1 VSAGAGL
8 TFGNGTLFSR
18 EKSVSAFTEGVKH
31 EVVGRPKRREMHAV
45 AAMTLALASTALHF
59 RPVGTPT
66 SQQSRRS
73 FFHGERLGA
82 PPRLVVPV
90 GSRDESAVAASAL
103 DEPPRAAA
111 AAPAAPLAPL
121 VVLSLVPLAWGT
133 YGPAIKSLYSL
144 EAPPPELLFNW
155 MNYVV
160 SAATLVVVSL
170 VRAQLEAPSNPSA
183 SLAGDSSSS
192 ASASGASDGA
202 DGSDVS
208 DSPRSAMLAGAEL
221 GGYLFLGSTMQIFGL
236 RYTSAGRAAFLVQL
250 TTVIVPLLDA
260 LLVTKQLPRPRV
272 LGACLLAFS
281 GVLLLTA
288 GGGGGEGE
296 GAAAVA
302 ALAGGFGG
310 PSLGDGLVG
319 AAALIYS
326 MHVVRLSYHAP
337 RLNPLRLARAKEV
350 SRLGYASATLA
361 VGVALSSQQADALGA
376 FVASFGDAPD
386 AARLAL
392 GIVLWNGVVT
402 TAFPT
407 WAQSFG
413 QARVSAGTAQ
423 VLYSL
428 QPLWSSLFGFLL
440 LGETFSAA
448 GGAGAAL
455 ILAAVLLAGT
465 DAGAGESTQLGVS
478 VTTDAALVDADVDG
492 AGAVKGGAG
501 LVVPV
506 AAALPGKEEE
516 PTGKPSR

>member
-1 VSAGAGL
+1 
-8 TFGNGTLFSR
+8 
-18 EKSVSAFTEGVKH
+18 
-31 EVVGRPKRREMHAV
+31 MHAV
-45 AAMTLALASTALHF
+45 AAMMLALASTALHF
-59 RPVGTPT
+59 RPGPVGTPT
-66 SQQSRRS
+66 TQQSRRS

-90 GSRDESAVAASAL
+90 GSSDESAVAASAL

-170 VRAQLEAPSNPSA
+170 VRAQVGTPSNPSV
-183 SLAGDSSSS
+183 SLAGDDSSSTG
-192 ASASGASDGA
+192 ASGASGGA

-288 GGGGGEGE
+288 GGGGEGE

-302 ALAGGFGG
+302 ALAGGLGG

-376 FVASFGDAPD
+376 FVASFVDAPD

-440 LGETFSAA
+440 LGETFGAA

-465 DAGAGESTQLGVS
+465 DAGAGESTRAGVS
-478 VTTDAALVDADVDG
+478 VATDAALAGADVDG
-492 AGAVKGGAG
+492 AGAVEGGAG

-506 AAALPGKEEE
+506 EAALPGKEEE

>member
-1 VSAGAGL
+1 
-8 TFGNGTLFSR
+8 
-18 EKSVSAFTEGVKH
+18 
-31 EVVGRPKRREMHAV
+31 MHAV
-45 AAMTLALASTALHF
+45 AAMMLALASTALQF
-59 RPVGTPT
+59 RPGPVGTPT
-66 SQQSRRS
+66 TQQSRRS

-90 GSRDESAVAASAL
+90 GSSDESAVAASAL

-170 VRAQLEAPSNPSA
+170 VRAQVGTPSNPSV
-183 SLAGDSSSS
+183 SLAGDDSSSTG
-192 ASASGASDGA
+192 ASGASGGA

-302 ALAGGFGG
+302 ALAGGLGG

-376 FVASFGDAPD
+376 FVASFVDAPD

-440 LGETFSAA
+440 LGETFGAA

-465 DAGAGESTQLGVS
+465 DAGAGESTRAGVS
-478 VTTDAALVDADVDG
+478 VATDAALAGADVDG
-492 AGAVKGGAG
+492 AGAVEGGAG

-506 AAALPGKEEE
+506 EAALPGKEEE

>member
-1 VSAGAGL
+1 
-8 TFGNGTLFSR
+8 
-18 EKSVSAFTEGVKH
+18 
-31 EVVGRPKRREMHAV
+31 MHAV
-45 AAMTLALASTALHF
+45 AAMMLALASTALHF
-59 RPVGTPT
+59 RPGPVGTPT
-66 SQQSRRS
+66 TQQSRRS

-170 VRAQLEAPSNPSA
+170 VRAQVGTPSNPSV
-183 SLAGDSSSS
+183 SLAGDDSSSTG
-192 ASASGASDGA
+192 ASGASGGA

-302 ALAGGFGG
+302 ALAGGLGG

-392 GIVLWNGVVT
+392 GIVLWFGVVT

-440 LGETFSAA
+440 LGETFGAA

-455 ILAAVLLAGT
+455 ILAAVFLAGT
-465 DAGAGESTQLGVS
+465 DAGAGESTRAGVS
-478 VTTDAALVDADVDG
+478 VATDAALAGADVDG
-492 AGAVKGGAG
+492 AAPAGAVAGGAG

>member
-1 VSAGAGL
+1 
-8 TFGNGTLFSR
+8 
-18 EKSVSAFTEGVKH
+18 
-31 EVVGRPKRREMHAV
+31 MQAV
-45 AAMTLALASTALHF
+45 AAMTLALASTALHTC
-59 RPVGTPT
+59 PVGTPT

-170 VRAQLEAPSNPSA
+170 VRAQVGTPSNPSV
-183 SLAGDSSSS
+183 SLAGDDSSSTG
-192 ASASGASDGA
+192 ASGASGGA

-302 ALAGGFGG
+302 ALAGGLGG

-376 FVASFGDAPD
+376 FVASFVDAPD

-440 LGETFSAA
+440 LGETFGAA

-465 DAGAGESTQLGVS
+465 DAGAGESTRAGVS
-478 VTTDAALVDADVDG
+478 VATDAALAGADVDG
-492 AGAVKGGAG
+492 AGAVEGGAG

-506 AAALPGKEEE
+506 EAALPGKEEE

>member
-1 VSAGAGL
+1 
-8 TFGNGTLFSR
+8 
-18 EKSVSAFTEGVKH
+18 
-31 EVVGRPKRREMHAV
+31 MHAV
-45 AAMTLALASTALHF
+45 AAMMLALASTALHF
-59 RPVGTPT
+59 RPGPVGTPT
-66 SQQSRRS
+66 TQQSRRS

-90 GSRDESAVAASAL
+90 GSSDESAVAASAL

-170 VRAQLEAPSNPSA
+170 VRAQVGTPSNPSV
-183 SLAGDSSSS
+183 SLAGDDSSSTG
-192 ASASGASDGA
+192 ASGASGGA

-302 ALAGGFGG
+302 ALAGGLGG
-310 PSLGDGLVG
+310 PSLGAGLVG

-337 RLNPLRLARAKEV
+337 RLNPLRLARSKEV

-376 FVASFGDAPD
+376 FVASFVDAPD

-440 LGETFSAA
+440 LGETFGAA

-465 DAGAGESTQLGVS
+465 DAGAGESTRAGVS
-478 VTTDAALVDADVDG
+478 VATDAALAGADVDG
-492 AGAVKGGAG
+492 AGAVEGGAG

-506 AAALPGKEEE
+506 EAALPGKEEE

>member
-1 VSAGAGL
+1 
-8 TFGNGTLFSR
+8 
-18 EKSVSAFTEGVKH
+18 
-31 EVVGRPKRREMHAV
+31 M
-45 AAMTLALASTALHF
+45 LALASTALHF
-59 RPVGTPT
+59 RPGPVGTPT
-66 SQQSRRS
+66 TQQSRRS

-90 GSRDESAVAASAL
+90 GSSDESAVAASAL

-170 VRAQLEAPSNPSA
+170 VRAQVGTPSNPSV
-183 SLAGDSSSS
+183 SLAGDDSSSTG
-192 ASASGASDGA
+192 ASGASGGA

-302 ALAGGFGG
+302 ALAGGLGG

-376 FVASFGDAPD
+376 FVASFVDAPD

-440 LGETFSAA
+440 LGETFGAA

-465 DAGAGESTQLGVS
+465 DAGAGESTRAGVS
-478 VTTDAALVDADVDG
+478 VATDAALAGADVDG
-492 AGAVKGGAG
+492 AGAVEGGAG

-506 AAALPGKEEE
+506 EAALPGKEEE

>member
-1 VSAGAGL
+1 
-8 TFGNGTLFSR
+8 
-18 EKSVSAFTEGVKH
+18 
-31 EVVGRPKRREMHAV
+31 MHAV
-45 AAMTLALASTALHF
+45 AAMMLALASTALHF
-59 RPVGTPT
+59 RPGPVGTPT
-66 SQQSRRS
+66 TQQSRRS

-90 GSRDESAVAASAL
+90 GSSDESAVAASAL

-111 AAPAAPLAPL
+111 AASAAPLAPL

-170 VRAQLEAPSNPSA
+170 VRAQVGTPSNPSV
-183 SLAGDSSSS
+183 SLAGDDSSSTG
-192 ASASGASDGA
+192 ASGASGGA

-302 ALAGGFGG
+302 ALAGGLGG

-361 VGVALSSQQADALGA
+361 VGVALSSQQADSLGA
-376 FVASFGDAPD
+376 FVASFVDAPD

-440 LGETFSAA
+440 LGETFGAA

-465 DAGAGESTQLGVS
+465 DAGAGESTRAGVS
-478 VTTDAALVDADVDG
+478 VATDAALAGADVDG
-492 AGAVKGGAG
+492 AGAVEGGAG

-506 AAALPGKEEE
+506 EAALPGKEEE

>member
-1 VSAGAGL
+1 
-8 TFGNGTLFSR
+8 
-18 EKSVSAFTEGVKH
+18 
-31 EVVGRPKRREMHAV
+31 MHAV
-45 AAMTLALASTALHF
+45 AAMMLALASTALHF
-59 RPVGTPT
+59 RPGPVGTPT
-66 SQQSRRS
+66 TQQSRRS

-90 GSRDESAVAASAL
+90 GSSDESAVAASAL

-170 VRAQLEAPSNPSA
+170 VRAQVGTPSNPSV
-183 SLAGDSSSS
+183 SLAGDDSSSTG
-192 ASASGASDGA
+192 ASGASGGA

-302 ALAGGFGG
+302 ALAGGLGG

-361 VGVALSSQQADALGA
+361 VGVALSSPQADALGA
-376 FVASFGDAPD
+376 FVASFVDAPD

-440 LGETFSAA
+440 LGETFGAA

-465 DAGAGESTQLGVS
+465 DAGAGESTRAGVS
-478 VTTDAALVDADVDG
+478 VATDAALAGADVDG
-492 AGAVKGGAG
+492 AGAVEGGAG

-506 AAALPGKEEE
+506 EAALPGKEEE

>member
-1 VSAGAGL
+1 
-8 TFGNGTLFSR
+8 
-18 EKSVSAFTEGVKH
+18 
-31 EVVGRPKRREMHAV
+31 MHAV

-59 RPVGTPT
+59 RPGPVGTPT
-66 SQQSRRS
+66 TQQSRRS

-90 GSRDESAVAASAL
+90 GSSDESAVAASAL

-170 VRAQLEAPSNPSA
+170 VRAQVGTPSNPSV
-183 SLAGDSSSS
+183 SLAGDDSSSTG
-192 ASASGASDGA
+192 ASGASGGA

-302 ALAGGFGG
+302 ALAGGLGG

-376 FVASFGDAPD
+376 FVASFVDAPD

-440 LGETFSAA
+440 LGETFGAA

-465 DAGAGESTQLGVS
+465 DAGAGESTRAGVS
-478 VTTDAALVDADVDG
+478 VATDAALAGADVDG
-492 AGAVKGGAG
+492 AGAVEGGAG

-506 AAALPGKEEE
+506 EAALPGKEEE

>member
-1 VSAGAGL
+1 MR
-8 TFGNGTLFSR
+8 TLLNC
-18 EKSVSAFTEGVKH
+18 GCCNH
-31 EVVGRPKRREMHAV
+31 
-45 AAMTLALASTALHF
+45 
-59 RPVGTPT
+59 
-66 SQQSRRS
+66 
-73 FFHGERLGA
+73 
-82 PPRLVVPV
+82 
-90 GSRDESAVAASAL
+90 
-103 DEPPRAAA
+103 
-111 AAPAAPLAPL
+111 
-121 VVLSLVPLAWGT
+121 
-133 YGPAIKSLYSL
+133 
-144 EAPPPELLFNW
+144 
-155 MNYVV
+155 
-160 SAATLVVVSL
+160 
-170 VRAQLEAPSNPSA
+170 
-183 SLAGDSSSS
+183 
-192 ASASGASDGA
+192 
-202 DGSDVS
+202 
-208 DSPRSAMLAGAEL
+208 
-221 GGYLFLGSTMQIFGL
+221 
-236 RYTSAGRAAFLVQL
+236 
-250 TTVIVPLLDA
+250 TV
-260 LLVTKQLPRPRV
+260 
-272 LGACLLAFS
+272 
-281 GVLLLTA
+281 
-288 GGGGGEGE
+288 
-296 GAAAVA
+296 AVA

-376 FVASFGDAPD
+376 FVASFVDAPD

-440 LGETFSAA
+440 LGETFGAA

-455 ILAAVLLAGT
+455 ILAAVFLAGT
-465 DAGAGESTQLGVS
+465 DAGAGESPQLGVS
-478 VTTDAALVDADVDG
+478 VATDAALAGADVDG
-492 AGAVKGGAG
+492 AGAVEGGAG

-506 AAALPGKEEE
+506 EAALPGKEEE

>member
-1 VSAGAGL
+1 
-8 TFGNGTLFSR
+8 
-18 EKSVSAFTEGVKH
+18 
-31 EVVGRPKRREMHAV
+31 MHAV

-59 RPVGTPT
+59 RPGPVGTPT
-66 SQQSRRS
+66 TQQSRRS

-90 GSRDESAVAASAL
+90 GSSDESAVAASAL

-170 VRAQLEAPSNPSA
+170 VRAQVGTPSNPSV
-183 SLAGDSSSS
+183 SLAGDDSSSTG
-192 ASASGASDGA
+192 ASGASGGA

-302 ALAGGFGG
+302 ALAGGLGG

-361 VGVALSSQQADALGA
+361 VGVALASQQADALGA
-376 FVASFGDAPD
+376 FVASFVDAPD

-440 LGETFSAA
+440 LGETIGAA

-465 DAGAGESTQLGVS
+465 DAGAGESTRAGVS
-478 VTTDAALVDADVDG
+478 VATDAALAGADVDG
-492 AGAVKGGAG
+492 AGAVEGGAG

-506 AAALPGKEEE
+506 EAALPGKEEE

>member
-1 VSAGAGL
+1 
-8 TFGNGTLFSR
+8 
-18 EKSVSAFTEGVKH
+18 
-31 EVVGRPKRREMHAV
+31 MHAV

-90 GSRDESAVAASAL
+90 GSSDESAVAASAL

-170 VRAQLEAPSNPSA
+170 VRAQVGTPSNPSV
-183 SLAGDSSSS
+183 SLAGDDSSSTG
-192 ASASGASDGA
+192 ASGASGGA

-302 ALAGGFGG
+302 ALAGGLGG

-455 ILAAVLLAGT
+455 ILAAVFLAGT
-465 DAGAGESTQLGVS
+465 DAGAGESTRSGVS
-478 VTTDAALVDADVDG
+478 VATDAALAGADVDG
-492 AGAVKGGAG
+492 AGAVEGGAG

-506 AAALPGKEEE
+506 EAALPGKEEE

>member
-1 VSAGAGL
+1 
-8 TFGNGTLFSR
+8 
-18 EKSVSAFTEGVKH
+18 
-31 EVVGRPKRREMHAV
+31 MHAV
-45 AAMTLALASTALHF
+45 AAMMLALASTALHF
-59 RPVGTPT
+59 RPGPVGTPT
-66 SQQSRRS
+66 TQQSRRS

-90 GSRDESAVAASAL
+90 GSSDESAVAASAL

-170 VRAQLEAPSNPSA
+170 VRAQVGTPSNPSV
-183 SLAGDSSSS
+183 SLAGDDSSSTG
-192 ASASGASDGA
+192 ASGASGGA

-302 ALAGGFGG
+302 ALAGGLGG

-361 VGVALSSQQADALGA
+361 VGVALSSQQADALGG
-376 FVASFGDAPD
+376 FVASFVDAPD

-440 LGETFSAA
+440 LGETFGAA

-465 DAGAGESTQLGVS
+465 DAGAGESTRAGVS
-478 VTTDAALVDADVDG
+478 VATDAALAGADVDG
-492 AGAVKGGAG
+492 AGAVEGGAG

-506 AAALPGKEEE
+506 EAALPGKEEE

>member
-1 VSAGAGL
+1 
-8 TFGNGTLFSR
+8 
-18 EKSVSAFTEGVKH
+18 
-31 EVVGRPKRREMHAV
+31 MHAV

-59 RPVGTPT
+59 RPGPVGTPT
-66 SQQSRRS
+66 TQQSRRS

-90 GSRDESAVAASAL
+90 GSSDESAVAASAL

-170 VRAQLEAPSNPSA
+170 VRAQVGTPSNPSV
-183 SLAGDSSSS
+183 SLAGDDSSSTG
-192 ASASGASDGA
+192 ASGASGGA

-302 ALAGGFGG
+302 ALAGGLGG

-361 VGVALSSQQADALGA
+361 VGVALSSQQADALGG
-376 FVASFGDAPD
+376 FVASFVDAPD

-440 LGETFSAA
+440 LGETFGAA

-465 DAGAGESTQLGVS
+465 DAGAGESTRAGVS
-478 VTTDAALVDADVDG
+478 VATDAALAGADVDG
-492 AGAVKGGAG
+492 AGAVEGGAG

-506 AAALPGKEEE
+506 EAALPGKEEE

>member
-1 VSAGAGL
+1 
-8 TFGNGTLFSR
+8 
-18 EKSVSAFTEGVKH
+18 
-31 EVVGRPKRREMHAV
+31 MHAV
-45 AAMTLALASTALHF
+45 AAMMLALASTALHF
-59 RPVGTPT
+59 RPGPVGTPT
-66 SQQSRRS
+66 TQQSRRS

-170 VRAQLEAPSNPSA
+170 VRAQVGTPSNPSV
-183 SLAGDSSSS
+183 SLAGDDSSSTG
-192 ASASGASDGA
+192 ASGASGGA

-302 ALAGGFGG
+302 ALAGGLGG

-440 LGETFSAA
+440 LGETFGAA

-465 DAGAGESTQLGVS
+465 DAGAGESTRAGVS
-478 VTTDAALVDADVDG
+478 VATDAALAGADVDG
-492 AGAVKGGAG
+492 AAPAGAVEGGAG

-506 AAALPGKEEE
+506 EAALPGKEEE

>member
-1 VSAGAGL
+1 
-8 TFGNGTLFSR
+8 
-18 EKSVSAFTEGVKH
+18 
-31 EVVGRPKRREMHAV
+31 MHAV

-59 RPVGTPT
+59 RPGPVGTPT
-66 SQQSRRS
+66 TQQSRRS

-90 GSRDESAVAASAL
+90 GSSDESAVAASAL

-170 VRAQLEAPSNPSA
+170 VRAQVGTPSNPSV
-183 SLAGDSSSS
+183 SLAGDDSSSTG
-192 ASASGASDGA
+192 ASGASGGA

-302 ALAGGFGG
+302 ALAGGLGG

-376 FVASFGDAPD
+376 FVASFVDAPD

-440 LGETFSAA
+440 LGETFGAA

-465 DAGAGESTQLGVS
+465 DAGAGESTRAGVS
-478 VTTDAALVDADVDG
+478 VATDAALAGADVDG
-492 AGAVKGGAG
+492 AAPAGAVEGGAG

-506 AAALPGKEEE
+506 EAALPGKEEE

>member
-1 VSAGAGL
+1 
-8 TFGNGTLFSR
+8 
-18 EKSVSAFTEGVKH
+18 
-31 EVVGRPKRREMHAV
+31 M
-45 AAMTLALASTALHF
+45 
-59 RPVGTPT
+59 
-66 SQQSRRS
+66 
-73 FFHGERLGA
+73 
-82 PPRLVVPV
+82 
-90 GSRDESAVAASAL
+90 
-103 DEPPRAAA
+103 
-111 AAPAAPLAPL
+111 
-121 VVLSLVPLAWGT
+121 
-133 YGPAIKSLYSL
+133 
-144 EAPPPELLFNW
+144 
-155 MNYVV
+155 
-160 SAATLVVVSL
+160 
-170 VRAQLEAPSNPSA
+170 
-183 SLAGDSSSS
+183 
-192 ASASGASDGA
+192 
-202 DGSDVS
+202 
-208 DSPRSAMLAGAEL
+208 
-221 GGYLFLGSTMQIFGL
+221 
-236 RYTSAGRAAFLVQL
+236 
-250 TTVIVPLLDA
+250 
-260 LLVTKQLPRPRV
+260 TKQLPRPRV

-302 ALAGGFGG
+302 ALAGGVGG

-376 FVASFGDAPD
+376 FVASFVDAPD

-440 LGETFSAA
+440 LGETFGAA

-465 DAGAGESTQLGVS
+465 DAGAGESTRAGVS
-478 VTTDAALVDADVDG
+478 VATDAALAGADVDG
-492 AGAVKGGAG
+492 AGAVEGGAG

-506 AAALPGKEEE
+506 EAALPGKEEE

>member
-1 VSAGAGL
+1 
-8 TFGNGTLFSR
+8 
-18 EKSVSAFTEGVKH
+18 
-31 EVVGRPKRREMHAV
+31 MHAV

-59 RPVGTPT
+59 RPGFVGTPT
-66 SQQSRRS
+66 TQQSRRS

-90 GSRDESAVAASAL
+90 GSSDESAVAASAL

-170 VRAQLEAPSNPSA
+170 VRAQVGTPSNPSV
-183 SLAGDSSSS
+183 SLAGDDSSSTG
-192 ASASGASDGA
+192 ASGASGGA

-302 ALAGGFGG
+302 ALAGGLGG

-376 FVASFGDAPD
+376 FVASFVDAPD

-440 LGETFSAA
+440 LGETFGAA

-465 DAGAGESTQLGVS
+465 DAGAGESTRAGVS
-478 VTTDAALVDADVDG
+478 VATDAALAGADVDG
-492 AGAVKGGAG
+492 AGAVEGGAG

-506 AAALPGKEEE
+506 EAALPGKEEE

>member
-1 VSAGAGL
+1 
-8 TFGNGTLFSR
+8 
-18 EKSVSAFTEGVKH
+18 
-31 EVVGRPKRREMHAV
+31 MHAV

-59 RPVGTPT
+59 RPGPVGTPT
-66 SQQSRRS
+66 TQQSRRS

-90 GSRDESAVAASAL
+90 GSSDESAVAASAL

-170 VRAQLEAPSNPSA
+170 VRAQVEAPSNPSA

-192 ASASGASDGA
+192 EGASGASGGA

-302 ALAGGFGG
+302 ALAGGLGG

-440 LGETFSAA
+440 LGETFGAA

-465 DAGAGESTQLGVS
+465 DAGAGESTRAGVS
-478 VTTDAALVDADVDG
+478 VATDAALAGADVDG
-492 AGAVKGGAG
+492 AGAVEGGAG

-506 AAALPGKEEE
+506 EAALPGKEEE

>member
-1 VSAGAGL
+1 
-8 TFGNGTLFSR
+8 
-18 EKSVSAFTEGVKH
+18 
-31 EVVGRPKRREMHAV
+31 MHAV
-45 AAMTLALASTALHF
+45 AAMMLALASTALHF
-59 RPVGTPT
+59 RPGPVGTPT
-66 SQQSRRS
+66 TQQSRRS

-90 GSRDESAVAASAL
+90 GSSDESAVAASAL

-133 YGPAIKSLYSL
+133 YGPAIKLLYSL

-170 VRAQLEAPSNPSA
+170 VRAQVGTPSNPSV
-183 SLAGDSSSS
+183 SLAGDDSSSTG
-192 ASASGASDGA
+192 ASGASGGA

-302 ALAGGFGG
+302 ALAGGLGG

-376 FVASFGDAPD
+376 FVASFVDAPD

-440 LGETFSAA
+440 LGETFGAA

-465 DAGAGESTQLGVS
+465 DAGAGESTRAGVS
-478 VTTDAALVDADVDG
+478 VATDAALAGADVDG
-492 AGAVKGGAG
+492 AGAVEGGAG

-506 AAALPGKEEE
+506 EAALPGKEEE

>member
-1 VSAGAGL
+1 
-8 TFGNGTLFSR
+8 
-18 EKSVSAFTEGVKH
+18 
-31 EVVGRPKRREMHAV
+31 MHAV

-59 RPVGTPT
+59 RPGPVGTPT
-66 SQQSRRS
+66 TQQSRRS

-90 GSRDESAVAASAL
+90 GSSDESAVAASAL

-170 VRAQLEAPSNPSA
+170 VRAQVGTPSNPSV
-183 SLAGDSSSS
+183 SLAGDDSSSTG
-192 ASASGASDGA
+192 ASGASGGA

-208 DSPRSAMLAGAEL
+208 DSPRSTMLAGAEL

-302 ALAGGFGG
+302 ALAGGLGG

-376 FVASFGDAPD
+376 FVASFVDAPD

-440 LGETFSAA
+440 LGETFGAA

-465 DAGAGESTQLGVS
+465 DAGAGESTRAGVS
-478 VTTDAALVDADVDG
+478 VATDAALAGADVDG
-492 AGAVKGGAG
+492 AGAVEGGAG

-506 AAALPGKEEE
+506 EAALPGKEEE

>member
-1 VSAGAGL
+1 
-8 TFGNGTLFSR
+8 
-18 EKSVSAFTEGVKH
+18 
-31 EVVGRPKRREMHAV
+31 MHAV
-45 AAMTLALASTALHF
+45 AAMMLALASTALHF
-59 RPVGTPT
+59 RPGPVGTPT
-66 SQQSRRS
+66 TQQSRRS

-90 GSRDESAVAASAL
+90 GSSDESAVAASAL

-170 VRAQLEAPSNPSA
+170 VRAQVGTPSNPSV
-183 SLAGDSSSS
+183 SLAGDDSSSTG
-192 ASASGASDGA
+192 ASGASGGA

-302 ALAGGFGG
+302 ALAGGLGG

-376 FVASFGDAPD
+376 FVASFVDAPD

-440 LGETFSAA
+440 LGETFGAA

-465 DAGAGESTQLGVS
+465 DAGAGESTRAGVS
-478 VTTDAALVDADVDG
+478 VATDAALAGADVDG
-492 AGAVKGGAG
+492 AGAVEGGAG

-506 AAALPGKEEE
+506 EAALPGKEEE

>member
-1 VSAGAGL
+1 
-8 TFGNGTLFSR
+8 
-18 EKSVSAFTEGVKH
+18 
-31 EVVGRPKRREMHAV
+31 MHAV

-59 RPVGTPT
+59 RPGPVGTPT
-66 SQQSRRS
+66 TQQSRRS

-90 GSRDESAVAASAL
+90 GSSDESAVAASAL

-170 VRAQLEAPSNPSA
+170 VRAQVGTPSNPSV
-183 SLAGDSSSS
+183 SLAGDDSSSTG
-192 ASASGASDGA
+192 ASGASGGA

-302 ALAGGFGG
+302 ALAGGLGG

-326 MHVVRLSYHAP
+326 MHVVRLSCHAP

-376 FVASFGDAPD
+376 FVASFVDAPD

-440 LGETFSAA
+440 LGETFGAA

-465 DAGAGESTQLGVS
+465 DAGAGESTRAGVS
-478 VTTDAALVDADVDG
+478 VATDAALAGADVDG
-492 AGAVKGGAG
+492 AGAVEGGAG

-506 AAALPGKEEE
+506 EAALPGKEEE

>member
-1 VSAGAGL
+1 
-8 TFGNGTLFSR
+8 
-18 EKSVSAFTEGVKH
+18 
-31 EVVGRPKRREMHAV
+31 MQAV
-45 AAMTLALASTALHF
+45 AAMTLALASTALHTC
-59 RPVGTPT
+59 PVGTPT

-90 GSRDESAVAASAL
+90 GSSDESAVAASAL

-170 VRAQLEAPSNPSA
+170 VRAQVGTPSNPSV
-183 SLAGDSSSS
+183 SLAGDDSSSTG
-192 ASASGASDGA
+192 ASGASGGA

-302 ALAGGFGG
+302 ALAGGLGG

-376 FVASFGDAPD
+376 FVASFVDAPD

-440 LGETFSAA
+440 LGETFGAA

-465 DAGAGESTQLGVS
+465 DAGAGESTRAGVS
-478 VTTDAALVDADVDG
+478 VATDAALAGADVDG

-506 AAALPGKEEE
+506 ATALPGKEEE

>member
-1 VSAGAGL
+1 
-8 TFGNGTLFSR
+8 
-18 EKSVSAFTEGVKH
+18 
-31 EVVGRPKRREMHAV
+31 M
-45 AAMTLALASTALHF
+45 
-59 RPVGTPT
+59 
-66 SQQSRRS
+66 
-73 FFHGERLGA
+73 
-82 PPRLVVPV
+82 PV
-90 GSRDESAVAASAL
+90 GSSDESAVAASAL

-170 VRAQLEAPSNPSA
+170 VRAQVGTPSNPSV
-183 SLAGDSSSS
+183 SLAGDDSSSTG
-192 ASASGASDGA
+192 ASGASGGA

-302 ALAGGFGG
+302 ALAGGLGG

-376 FVASFGDAPD
+376 FVASFVDAPD

-440 LGETFSAA
+440 LGETFGAA

-465 DAGAGESTQLGVS
+465 DAGAGESTRAGVS
-478 VTTDAALVDADVDG
+478 VATDAALAGADVDG
-492 AGAVKGGAG
+492 AGAVEGGAG

-506 AAALPGKEEE
+506 EAALPGKEEE

>member
-1 VSAGAGL
+1 
-8 TFGNGTLFSR
+8 
-18 EKSVSAFTEGVKH
+18 
-31 EVVGRPKRREMHAV
+31 MQAV
-45 AAMTLALASTALHF
+45 AAMTLALASTALHTC
-59 RPVGTPT
+59 PVGTPT

-90 GSRDESAVAASAL
+90 GSHDESAVAASAL

-170 VRAQLEAPSNPSA
+170 VRAQVEAPSNPSA

-192 ASASGASDGA
+192 EGASGASGGA

-302 ALAGGFGG
+302 ALAGGLGG

-440 LGETFSAA
+440 LGETFGAA

-465 DAGAGESTQLGVS
+465 DAGAGESTRAGVS
-478 VTTDAALVDADVDG
+478 VATDAALAGADVDG
-492 AGAVKGGAG
+492 AGAVEGGAG

-506 AAALPGKEEE
+506 EAALPGKEEE

>member
-1 VSAGAGL
+1 
-8 TFGNGTLFSR
+8 
-18 EKSVSAFTEGVKH
+18 
-31 EVVGRPKRREMHAV
+31 MHAV

-192 ASASGASDGA
+192 ASASGASGGA

-288 GGGGGEGE
+288 GGGGGGEGE

-478 VTTDAALVDADVDG
+478 VTTDAALAGADVDG

>member
-1 VSAGAGL
+1 
-8 TFGNGTLFSR
+8 
-18 EKSVSAFTEGVKH
+18 
-31 EVVGRPKRREMHAV
+31 MHAV

-59 RPVGTPT
+59 RPGPVGTPT
-66 SQQSRRS
+66 TQQSRRS

-90 GSRDESAVAASAL
+90 GSSDESAVAASAL

-170 VRAQLEAPSNPSA
+170 VRSQVGTPSNPSV
-183 SLAGDSSSS
+183 SLAGDDSSSTG
-192 ASASGASDGA
+192 ASGASGGA

-208 DSPRSAMLAGAEL
+208 DSPRSTMLAGAEL

-302 ALAGGFGG
+302 ALAGGLGG

-376 FVASFGDAPD
+376 FVASFVDAPD

-440 LGETFSAA
+440 LGETFGAA

-465 DAGAGESTQLGVS
+465 DAGAGESTRAGVS
-478 VTTDAALVDADVDG
+478 VATDAALAGADVDG
-492 AGAVKGGAG
+492 AGAVEGGAG

-506 AAALPGKEEE
+506 EAALPGKEEE